1 VFKFLLGALVGL
13 FSSMVLF
20 STLTIFEIQIDMS
33 VVTNIIIAAA
43 TVVATAIH
51 FDSQRKQRIDRI
63 WDINKGV
70 LLDLTHSLSEAIEA
84 TEIEIQNCYSYHD
97 EQVAT
102 KPYVWSNLDEKI
114 NYMLNVYGP
123 LVSPELL
130 SSINHHKQIGSK
142 ISWQVHNEDLD
153 TSTAYEEMLIEHKA
167 LYEKLLSFIAKIS
180 GVGGT

>member
-1 VFKFLLGALVGL
+1 MFKFLLGSLVGL
-13 FSSMVLF
+13 FFSMILF
-20 STLTIFEIQIDMS
+20 STLTIFDMEIDMS

-70 LLDLTHSLSEAIEA
+70 ILDLMHSLSEVIEA
-84 TEIEIQNCYSYHD
+84 TEIEIQNCHSHHD
-97 EQVAT
+97 EKIET
-102 KPYVWSNLDEKI
+102 KPYVWLHLDEEIK
-114 NYMLNVYGP
+114 YMLNVYGL

-130 SSINHHKQIGSK
+130 SSINHHKQVNSE
-142 ISWQVHNEDLD
+142 ISRQVHQEDLD
-153 TSTAYEEMLIEHKA
+153 TSTAYETMLQEHKK

-180 GVGGT
+180 GVSAT

>member
-1 VFKFLLGALVGL
+1 MFKFLLGALTGL

-20 STLTIFEIQIDMS
+20 STLTIFNTSIDMS

-43 TVVATAIH
+43 TVVAAAIH

-84 TEIEIQNCYSYHD
+84 TEIELQNCYSYHD
-97 EQVAT
+97 EQIET
-102 KPYVWSNLDEKI
+102 KPYVWKSLDEKI

-123 LVSPELL
+123 LVSPELM
-130 SSINHHKQIGSK
+130 SSINHHKQVSNE
-142 ISWQVHNEDLD
+142 ISRQVNQEDLD
-153 TSTAYEEMLIEHKA
+153 TSTAYETILEEYKA
-167 LYEKLLSFIAKIS
+167 LHKKLLSFISKIS
-180 GVGGT
+180 GVSAT

>member
-13 FSSMVLF
+13 FFSMMLF
-20 STLTIFEIQIDMS
+20 STLTIFDIKIDMS

-97 EQVAT
+97 GQIET
-102 KPYVWSNLDEKI
+102 KPYVWRNLDEKI
-114 NYMLNVYGP
+114 NYMLNVYGT

-130 SSINHHKQIGSK
+130 SSINHHKQANSEITR
-142 ISWQVHNEDLD
+142 QVNQEDLD
-153 TSTAYEEMLIEHKA
+153 TSTAYETMLEEHKK

-180 GVGGT
+180 GVSAT